1 MISNIKRKI
10 ASSSA
15 SSSLSWREREQNT
28 SSSSNKRHQS
38 SSRTPQS
45 QRQYQ
50 QCDSEQN
57 SYCPRHRNSSAT
69 NWSIT
74 STLLNEVT
82 SYQHPPRSQET
93 NNQPHPD
100 SYEAFMQNALEEE
113 QRRERHKRAVRKAN
127 DAWQQGFRRSDAAGT
142 RSWLQNCGLAK

>member
-1 MISNIKRKI
+1 MISNIKRKL

-15 SSSLSWREREQNT
+15 SFSSSWREREQNT

-50 QCDSEQN
+50 QCDSEQKC
-57 SYCPRHRNSSAT
+57 YCPRHRNSSAT

-74 STLLNEVT
+74 CTLLNEAT
-82 SYQHPPRSQET
+82 SYQPPRRQEI
-93 NNQPHPD
+93 NSHSHPD

-142 RSWLQNCGLAK
+142 RIWLQSCGLAK